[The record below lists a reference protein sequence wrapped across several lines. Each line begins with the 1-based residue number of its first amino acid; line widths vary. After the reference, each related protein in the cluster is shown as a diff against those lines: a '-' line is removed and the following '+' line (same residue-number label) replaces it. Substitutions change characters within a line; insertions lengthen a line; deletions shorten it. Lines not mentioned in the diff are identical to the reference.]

1 MKTRSV
7 LLAVVIVVAAA
18 LAYAGNKPNFSGEWK
33 LDLAKSDLGGAPIDN
48 LVVRVEHRDP
58 VLTYTV
64 KGSASGEQFEETES
78 ITTDGKPGRDS
89 LGATLVAHW
98 DGDWLVLEATDAD
111 GKPLYVSRVTLAAD
125 GKTMTRLFEFKT
137 PENHQK
143 RHEIYEKINKPGDI

>member
-7 LLAVVIVVAAA
+7 LLTVVIIVAAT
-18 LAYAGNKPNFSGEWK
+18 LAYGGNKPNFSGEWK

-89 LGATLVAHW
+89 RGATLVAHW
-98 DGDWLVLEATDAD
+98 DGDWLVLEATDGD
-111 GKPLYVSRVTLAAD
+111 GKVIYISRVTVTPD
-125 GKTMTRLFEFKT
+125 GKTMTRVFERKSADDPQT
-137 PENHQK
+137 
-143 RHEIYEKINKPGDI
+143 RHEVYEKIKKPGDI